1 MLGSTAVRALIRDG
15 KTHQIKAAMETGQRS
30 GMTTLDKSLL
40 ELYNEGFI
48 SREVVKNLALDK
60 NLI

>member
-1 MLGSTAVRALIRDG
+1 
-15 KTHQIKAAMETGQRS
+15 METAQRS

-40 ELYNEGFI
+40 DLYNEGLI